1 MLVGHFSFF
10 PPTRAGGAARRGGWR
25 EGLGAISGATKKI
38 GFGGGVRSTL
48 RGLTHR
54 HCLTTTN
61 EVSGGSLPMHP
72 RSRSSSWSR
81 PPGRPPRHESP
92 PHPLTPRAAPDNAKN
107 PASTPAAPAPDPA
120 DR

>member
-38 GFGGGVRSTL
+38 GFGGGTRSVL
-48 RGLTHR
+48 RRLTHR

-81 PPGRPPRHESP
+81 PLGRPLQHEP
-92 PHPLTPRAAPDNAKN
+92 PAHRATRRAAQHAEKN
-107 PASTPAAPAPDPA
+107 YSF
-120 DR
+120 